1 MKDKFTEGQEV
12 FCILHGD
19 GVVEDIKGAAVG
31 VMFCGGYA
39 LYTDTG
45 YSLDVGSEIPLLY
58 PCRPKILA
66 IPQDTKVWVWDGTEN
81 ANDRKIGA
89 YFSHFSEEGKPV
101 VFGGGQTSW
110 TNTSTTEYDYYEVVR

>member
-1 MKDKFTEGQEV
+1 MKDMFIEGQEV

-19 GVVEDIKGAAVG
+19 GLVRSITGETVCVDFSGEYVH
-31 VMFCGGYA
+31 
-39 LYTDTG
+39 YTVTG
-45 YSLDVGSEIPLLY
+45 YSIDIESEMRLLY

-66 IPQDTKVWVWDGTEN
+66 LPQDTKVWVWDGTEFVN
-81 ANDRKIGA
+81 ERKIGA

-110 TNTSTTEYDYYEVVR
+110 THDSTTEYDYYEVVK